1 LPLDLKGTRFQLE
14 VWRALLRIPYAETR
28 SYADLAREVGS
39 PNAARAV
46 GSANGANP
54 VAIIVPCHR
63 VIASGG
69 GLGGY
74 SAGLDCK
81 RKLLALESATAPYRL
96 RFGATH

>member
-1 LPLDLKGTRFQLE
+1 MLQ
-14 VWRALLRIPYAETR
+14 IPYAETR
-28 SYADLAREVGS
+28 SYADLAREIGS

-63 VIASGG
+63 VVASGG

-74 SAGLDCK
+74 SAGMDAK
-81 RKLLALESATAPYRL
+81 RKLLALVS
-96 RFGATH
+96 GAA